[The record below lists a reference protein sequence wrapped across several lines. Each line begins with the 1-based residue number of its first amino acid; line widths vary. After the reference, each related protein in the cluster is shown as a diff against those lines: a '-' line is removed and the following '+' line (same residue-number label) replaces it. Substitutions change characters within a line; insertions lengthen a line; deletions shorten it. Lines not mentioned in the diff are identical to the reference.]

1 MAGLRQQERL
11 LSPSG
16 DPTPS
21 ADERLR
27 RALLAAFVVGL
38 ALSITV
44 AESALALLA
53 LRFVVRLASGRARG
67 GWPLGLAFAAWV
79 AASLLSALLSARPGP
94 SLMTAKNVVLIATF
108 YVLLDALPD
117 AAELE
122 RWGRWLFWLLAAV
135 AVVGVLQ
142 VALCPWLG
150 GLEPILGRVARK
162 CHRAHAFYSIYM
174 TLAGVLSMI
183 ALASLPVLLVAPR
196 GRARWGFLG
205 WLASGAGL
213 VATYVR
219 GAWIGFLA
227 GIAVLLGLTPRRRW
241 LVAAGAAAVT
251 MLVLLAPGLRQRA
264 ESILDPSDPTV
275 RERWAMWTS
284 AVHMARDYPLIGVGP
299 GGVRREYPRYA
310 APEYREKPRGHFHNT
325 PLQILVERGV
335 LGLAAWLAI
344 FVAFFWRAQAVLRGL
359 GPQAARERALVAGSV
374 AAIAGFLVGGLTEY
388 NFGDSEVVLVAYA
401 VMTVPFV
408 VARSAGAP
416 SFTVPVSRH

>member
-1 MAGLRQQERL
+1 
-11 LSPSG
+11 
-16 DPTPS
+16 
-21 ADERLR
+21 
-27 RALLAAFVVGL
+27 VGL

-44 AESALALLA
+44 VESALALLA
-53 LRFVVRLASGRARG
+53 LRFVVRLATGRARG
-67 GWPLGLAFAAWV
+67 GWPLGLPFAAWI

-94 SLMTAKNVVLIATF
+94 SLMTAKNVLLIATF
-108 YVLLDALPD
+108 YVLLDARPD
-117 AAELE
+117 RAELE

-142 VALCPWLG
+142 VMLCPWLVG
-150 GLEPILGRVARK
+150 VEPMLRVARK
-162 CHRAHAFYSIYM
+162 CHRARGFYSIYM

-183 ALASLPVLLVAPR
+183 ALASLPVLLVLPR
-196 GRARWGFLG
+196 ASARWGFLG

-213 VATYVR
+213 VTTYVR

-241 LVAAGAAAVT
+241 LVVAGAAAVT

-264 ESILDPSDPTV
+264 ESILDPSDPTA
-275 RERWAMWTS
+275 RERWAMWAS
-284 AVHMARDYPLIGVGP
+284 AVQMARDYPLTGVGP

-325 PLQILVERGV
+325 PLQVLVERGA

-344 FVAFFWRAQAVLRGL
+344 FIVFFWRAHGVLRAL
-359 GPQAARERALVAGSV
+359 GPEAARERALVAGSV
-374 AAIAGFLVGGLTEY
+374 AAVAGFLVGGLTEY
-388 NFGDSEVVLVAYA
+388 NFGDSEVVLLAYA

-408 VARSAGAP
+408 VARG
-416 SFTVPVSRH
+416 VPNRPAS